1 MLAHHL
7 QKLFMHTR
15 VIGKLGVKSS
25 SQHMFLAHEY
35 GVSVA
40 ASEHFDIL
48 AEFEKAGCADEDHL
62 QRSAWQL
69 GVGGFDGA
77 FELASVG
84 VAADGNI
91 EYAQTF
97 LRGIFDLL
105 REKDRSGTGAEG
117 GLGGNEVMQLA

>member
-1 MLAHHL
+1 
-7 QKLFMHTR
+7 
-15 VIGKLGVKSS
+15 
-25 SQHMFLAHEY
+25 MFLAHKDGISIAAGEY
-35 GVSVA
+35 
-40 ASEHFDIL
+40 FDIF
-48 AEFEKAGCADEDHL
+48 AEFQKTRCADEDHL
-62 QRSAWQL
+62 QRSAGQL